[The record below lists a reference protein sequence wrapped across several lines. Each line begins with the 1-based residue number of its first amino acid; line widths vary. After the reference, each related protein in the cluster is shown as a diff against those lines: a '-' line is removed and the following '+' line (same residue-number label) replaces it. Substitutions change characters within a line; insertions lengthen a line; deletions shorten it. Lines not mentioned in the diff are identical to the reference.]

1 MYIISN
7 SSKKSRIK
15 RKIVAICEIETY
27 TKKLNNKSEN
37 VNVSPFTFFYISK
50 LFKINKLMDVR

>member
-1 MYIISN
+1 MLWTLFYVFVFDVN
-7 SSKKSRIK
+7 SIYKKI
-15 RKIVAICEIETY
+15 
-27 TKKLNNKSEN
+27 NNKLEN

>member
-27 TKKLNNKSEN
+27 TKKLNNKASN
-37 VNVSPFTFFYISK
+37 M
-50 LFKINKLMDVR
+50 L